1 MYIEI
6 LFEKYKTIFINFM
19 FLFKKTIE
27 LWIYSQIH
35 NMKYRFWMIFMY
47 MYSNKQFEFC
57 KKKTTGLYIVIQ
69 NKAITC
75 I

>member
-27 LWIYSQIH
+27 LWIYSQIL

-57 KKKTTGLYIVIQ
+57 KKRRDSTL
-69 NKAITC
+69 
-75 I
+75 